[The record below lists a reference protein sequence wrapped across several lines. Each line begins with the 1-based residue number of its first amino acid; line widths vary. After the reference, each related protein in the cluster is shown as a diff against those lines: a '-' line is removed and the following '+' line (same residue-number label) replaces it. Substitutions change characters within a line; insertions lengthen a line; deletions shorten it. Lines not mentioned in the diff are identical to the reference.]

1 MQLKVLKQAYKE
13 NDQKGIRR
21 LSEVICVSIHRS
33 CGLKGEN
40 WICYK

>member
-21 LSEVICVSIHRS
+21 LSEVICVSIHP
-33 CGLKGEN
+33 KGEN